1 MSQSQIP
8 SLAAQL
14 ASKDRVAYTRLK
26 RLLRPRWAK
35 FAPQAKSA
43 A

>member
-1 MSQSQIP
+1 
-8 SLAAQL
+8 
-14 ASKDRVAYTRLK
+14 VAYTRLK